1 MDTVDANVHLGHP
14 VDARDW
20 RDAIAIVRDLELE
33 KVQLLTNNP
42 RKVEALETAG
52 IGVLR
57 VPLEVPSNKF
67 NEEYLATKEERL
79 GHTRG
84 GK

>member
-1 MDTVDANVHLGHP
+1 
-14 VDARDW
+14 VDARNW
-20 RDAIAIVRDLELE
+20 IDAIAIIRDLQLE
-33 KVQLLTNNP
+33 KLQLLTNNP

-52 IGVLR
+52 IGVIR
-57 VPLEVPSNKF
+57 VPLVIPSNDF
-67 NEEYLATKEERL
+67 NEGYLATKEAKL